1 MNDHIVRAFDE
12 EIKGLNQRI
21 ADMAGLCEDQLARA
35 TEAFRNLDK
44 TLAAAVVADDEK
56 VNQAQTNVEEE
67 SVRILAKRAPVAV
80 DLRHLLS
87 AMRIASK
94 IERIADYAANIGRQV
109 TELSQAPAQEAADLI
124 IDMAEICRTM
134 LRDAVDAFL
143 DMDTDKAEAVWKR
156 DDEVDRKFARM
167 MRFVRRQMQDEANAI
182 ADGTQ
187 LIFIGR
193 FCERI
198 GDHITNISED
208 IYYTKTGQSYIGSFD
223 PA

>member
-1 MNDHIVRAFDE
+1 MNDHIVKAFDE

-35 TEAFRNLDK
+35 TDAFRNLDK
-44 TLAAAVVADDEK
+44 ELA
-56 VNQAQTNVEEE
+56 
-67 SVRILAKRAPVAV
+67 VAV

-109 TELSQAPAQEAADLI
+109 TELSQAPAREAADLI

-134 LRDAVDAFL
+134 LKDAVDAFL
-143 DMDTDKAEAVWKR
+143 EMDTDKAEAVWKR

-223 PA
+223 LT